1 MLDLTVV
8 ILTYNE
14 EIHLMRCLE
23 SVKQLA
29 DRIVIVDSFSND
41 QTVNIAR
48 SQGVEVYQHS
58 FINHADQFQW
68 GLDNCDLNSYWIM
81 RMDADEYLEP
91 VLQQELVQILPS
103 VHDNIDGVY
112 LKRKV
117 FFYGKW
123 IRYGGFYP
131 HILLRIW
138 RNGKGKIEQRWMD
151 EHIVLN
157 PGSKTIIANE
167 NMVDDN
173 LKGITFWIN
182 KHNAYASREAVE
194 MLNNKY
200 PLFNK
205 DTSILEFADPQA
217 RRKRL
222 IKERVYSRMPLG
234 FRALI
239 YFIYRYFIR
248 LGFLDG
254 VKGFAWHFLQGFWYR
269 LLVDIKIMELEE
281 RSGGDVEK
289 LKILLKND
297 FGIIL

>member
-1 MLDLTVV
+1 MLDLTVL

-23 SVKQLA
+23 LVKQLA
-29 DRIVIVDSFSND
+29 ARIVIVDSFSND

-48 SQGVEVYQHS
+48 SQGAEVYQHS

-68 GLDNCDLNSYWIM
+68 GLDNCDLDSCWVM

-91 VLQQELVQILPS
+91 VLQQELAQILPS